1 MGLGNRTGGQK
12 YVNIKAGKFYTK
24 EKDAEPQ
31 FFTDISGTI
40 TGIAFKK
47 DEYNGKKFEV
57 AQISMSD
64 GQENFLVQMRTDSG
78 YFRGFCN
85 SLKTGRPTDQVLI
98 TPDYKKEGDDKPSTT
113 CFIRQNNIPLKWYS
127 TKDHPMEVPPLKSVT
142 FKDELLWDS
151 SDQMKYW
158 KDWLLSIKW
167 KHELMAEPVTT
178 VTRTIPE
185 DQAPDD
191 LPF

>member
-1 MGLGNRTGGQK
+1 MGLENRSGGQQ
-12 YVNIKAGKFYTK
+12 YVNIKAGQLYTK
-24 EKDAEPQ
+24 EKSGEAK
-31 FFTDISGTI
+31 FFTGISGTI

-57 AQISMSD
+57 AQISMND
-64 GQENFLVQMRTDSG
+64 GQESFLVQMRTDSG

-85 SLKTGRPTDQVLI
+85 SLKTGNPTEPVSI
-98 TPDYKKEGDDKPSTT
+98 APDYKKEGDDKPTTT

-127 TKDHPMEVPPLKSVT
+127 TKDHPMDLPPLEKVT
-142 FKDELLWDS
+142 FREEELWDS
-151 SDQMKYW
+151 SKQMKYW

-167 KHELMAEPVTT
+167 KHEILAGPVN
-178 VTRTIPE
+178 
-185 DQAPDD
+185 APINNTDETAADD